1 FGLSHNEDHRSC
13 LILAFLPP
21 LVSHDARSLI
31 IDGGRLLLMEIVYLL
46 AYGMLVKRN
55 GGIRF
60 LVTFWDRVGGCFH

>member
-1 FGLSHNEDHRSC
+1 
-13 LILAFLPP
+13 
-21 LVSHDARSLI
+21 
-31 IDGGRLLLMEIVYLL
+31 MELVYLL